1 MSYCPPPAH
10 KLGINTDGCSNVIKV
25 SQKLNK
31 FIYYTR
37 VKLSKAVKSDE
48 KEEFQLISW
57 SQLVQ
62 VRVLLL
68 NLYQRTA
75 SVNQTQ
81 NNY

>member
-1 MSYCPPPAH
+1 
-10 KLGINTDGCSNVIKV
+10 
-25 SQKLNK
+25 
-31 FIYYTR
+31 